1 MTDTLTVGSITQLTH
16 DGRGHRWIWRA
27 EPLFEDEVDCAQFAK
42 PDPRDM
48 RIAELEAALKVIGAL
63 TMTPGAMS
71 CVAISQIVN
80 VTLMSAPEGDMRE
93 TVEEWDA

>member
-1 MTDTLTVGSITQLTH
+1 MTDATPQPTGSGKL
-16 DGRGHRWIWRA
+16 IWRVS
-27 EPLFEDEVDCAQFAK
+27 LKRDVVDCAQFAK

-80 VTLMSAPEGDMRE
+80 VTLMPAPERDMAMA
-93 TVEEWDA
+93 VEELDA

>member
-1 MTDTLTVGSITQLTH
+1 MTDATPTQPTGSGKL
-16 DGRGHRWIWRA
+16 IWRK
-27 EPLFEDEVDCAQFAK
+27 PLT
-42 PDPRDM
+42 RDA

-80 VTLMSAPEGDMRE
+80 DALMPAPERDMVAS
-93 TVEEWDA
+93 VEELDA